1 MGYNRV
7 KKEMKKVFMFLG
19 VASIAVLMSS
29 CASVGLG
36 GMVYE
41 GITVP
46 HSVTSNTISDN
57 AKVGK
62 SNHISVLGIVAVGDG
77 GINAA
82 AKNAGIKKI
91 SHVDEQKTSILG
103 VYTKSE
109 TIVYG
114 E

>member
-1 MGYNRV
+1 
-7 KKEMKKVFMFLG
+7 MFLA
-19 VASIAVLMSS
+19 VAAIAVLMSS
-29 CASVGLG
+29 CALLG
-36 GMVYE
+36 TGMVYE
-41 GITVP
+41 GVTVP
-46 HSVTSNTISDN
+46 HSVTSNTISN
-57 AKVGK
+57 NVKVGR
-62 SNHISVLGIVAVGDG
+62 SNYVSVLGMIAIGDG

-103 VYTKSE
+103 VFTKSE

>member
-1 MGYNRV
+1 
-7 KKEMKKVFMFLG
+7 MKKVFIFLA
-19 VASIAVLMSS
+19 VAAIVVLMSS
-29 CASVGLG
+29 CSTLG
-36 GMVYE
+36 AGMVYE

-46 HSVTSNTISDN
+46 YAVTSNTISDN
-57 AKVGK
+57 TKVGR
-62 SNHISVLGIVAVGDG
+62 SNYVSVLGIVAVGDG

-82 AKNAGIKKI
+82 ANNAGIKKI

-103 VYTKSE
+103 VYTKTE

>member
-1 MGYNRV
+1 M
-7 KKEMKKVFMFLG
+7 KKKVFMFLG
-19 VASIAVLMSS
+19 VATIAILMSS
-29 CASVGLG
+29 CASIGTGIMG

-62 SNHISVLGIVAVGDG
+62 AKWVSVLGIVAVGDG

-91 SHVDEQKTSILG
+91 SHVDEEKTSVLG
-103 VYTKSE
+103 LFTKSE

>member
-1 MGYNRV
+1 
-7 KKEMKKVFMFLG
+7 MKKVSLFL
-19 VASIAVLMSS
+19 AAAIIAALMSS
-29 CASVGLG
+29 CSVLGTGL
-36 GMVYE
+36 VYE

-46 HSVTSNTISDN
+46 HSVTSNTIGDN
-57 AKVGK
+57 TKVGR
-62 SNHISVLGIVAVGDG
+62 SNYVSVLGIVAVGDA
-77 GINAA
+77 GINVA

-103 VYTKSE
+103 VFTKSE

>member
-1 MGYNRV
+1 MD
-7 KKEMKKVFMFLG
+7 MKKLFMFLG
-19 VASIAVLMSS
+19 IASISLLMSS
-29 CASVGLG
+29 CAIFGR

-46 HSVTSNTISDN
+46 HSVTSNTISDHV
-57 AKVGK
+57 KVGK
-62 SNHISVLGIVAVGDG
+62 SNYVSVLGIVSIGDG

-91 SHVDEQKTSILG
+91 SHVDEQKTSVLG
-103 VYTKSE
+103 VFTKSE

>member
-1 MGYNRV
+1 
-7 KKEMKKVFMFLG
+7 MFLG
-19 VASIAVLMSS
+19 VASVAVLMSS
-29 CASVGLG
+29 CASLGLG

-41 GITVP
+41 GIPVP

-62 SNHISVLGIVAVGDG
+62 SNHVSVLGIVDVGDG
-77 GINAA
+77 GVNAA

-91 SHVDEQKTSILG
+91 SHVDEQRTSVLG
-103 VYTKSE
+103 VFTKTE

>member
-1 MGYNRV
+1 
-7 KKEMKKVFMFLG
+7 MKKTFMLLG
-19 VASIAVLMSS
+19 IVSIVGLLSS
-29 CASVGLG
+29 CIPYRGAA
-36 GMVYE
+36 YE
-41 GITVP
+41 GVTLP
-46 HSVTSNTISDN
+46 QAVTSNTIGDN
-57 AKVGK
+57 AKVGR
-62 SNHISVLGIVAVGDG
+62 SSYISVMGLVAVGDG
-77 GINAA
+77 SINAA